1 MRHDYLA
8 QGKLMPKLETWVA
21 LGSLGMCIMFIALIL
36 SFFNF
41 LVGPKGNGPDVYVD
55 PTGVMIQLISI
66 SGAPSLILAGTVF
79 GLTKSYCATRAAI
92 ILITTGIIMISG
104 IITASTLTLK
114 INEQFIVGGI
124 DVIHYI
130 FTVAGMG
137 FSILGVYLFKISKK
151 YQNLEDEI
159 H

>member
-1 MRHDYLA
+1 
-8 QGKLMPKLETWVA
+8 MPKLETWVA

-66 SGAPSLILAGTVF
+66 SGAPSLILSGTVF
-79 GLTKSYCATRAAI
+79 GLTKSYGTIHAAI
-92 ILITTGIIMISG
+92 ILISTGIILIAGMVAAWT
-104 IITASTLTLK
+104 IILK
-114 INEQFIVGGI
+114 INEQFVVGGI
-124 DVIHYI
+124 DIIPYSFI
-130 FTVAGMG
+130 VAGMG
-137 FSILGVYLFKISKK
+137 VAILGIYLFKKSKN